1 MARGPYSL
9 AGPLLR
15 LFDPETAH
23 DAAIAALKAG
33 LVWPQRAA
41 ALPELR
47 VEVLGLCFANPL
59 GLAAGFDKNAAV
71 VDPLLALG
79 FGFVEVGSITPRPQA
94 GNPRPRLFRLEED
107 RGVINRMGFNNLGH
121 EAALANL
128 KRRRRAGIVGVNVGA
143 NKDSA
148 DRAADYVTGYE
159 TFAAVADYIAVN
171 VSSPNTPGLRNLQA
185 KGELASLLS
194 RLEEARQ
201 RLAETGERRTPL
213 LLKIAPDLAAE
224 ELADVAEVCLA
235 SRIDGVIVSNTT
247 ISRPSTLRSA
257 HRSETGGLS
266 GEPLFELST
275 RTLAAMYRLVGHRLP
290 LIGVGGVSTAAHA
303 WQKIRAGASLVQ
315 LYSGL
320 VYEGPGVI
328 ADIGEGLAMR
338 VRVAGKRSL
347 AELVGDGLA
356 QWT

>member
-1 MARGPYSL
+1 MARGPYAI

-15 LFDPETAH
+15 LLDAETAH

-33 LVWPQRAA
+33 LVWPQRVTAP
-41 ALPELR
+41 PELR
-47 VEVLGLCFANPL
+47 VEALGLSFANPL

-79 FGFVEVGSITPRPQA
+79 FGFIEVGSITPKPQD
-94 GNPRPRLFRLEED
+94 GNPKPRLFRLEED
-107 RGVINRMGFNNLGH
+107 CGVINRMGFNNAGH
-121 EAALANL
+121 AAALANL
-128 KRRRRAGIVGVNVGA
+128 KRRRRAGVVGVNVGA

-148 DRAADYVTGYE
+148 DRAADYVAGYE

-224 ELADVAEVCLA
+224 ELADVAEVCLE

-247 ISRPSTLRSA
+247 IMRPATLRSA

-275 RTLAAMYRLVGHRLP
+275 RTLAAMHRLVGHRLP

-328 ADIGEGLAMR
+328 ADICEGLAMR
-338 VRVAGKRSL
+338 VRIAGKRTL
-347 AELVGDGLA
+347 AEAVGEGVS

>member
-1 MARGPYSL
+1 MPRGPYAL
-9 AGPLLR
+9 AGPVLR
-15 LFDPETAH
+15 LLDPETAH

-33 LVWPQRAA
+33 LIWPQKAA

-47 VEVLGLCFANPL
+47 VEVFGLSFANPL

-79 FGFVEVGSITPRPQA
+79 FGFVEAGSVTPKPQA
-94 GNPRPRLFRLEED
+94 GNPKPRLFRLEED
-107 RGVINRMGFNNLGH
+107 HGVINRMGFNNLGH
-121 EAALANL
+121 AAALASL
-128 KRRRRAGIVGVNVGA
+128 KRRRRPGIVGVNVGA

-148 DRAADYVTGYE
+148 DRAADYVAGYE
-159 TFAAVADYIAVN
+159 TFAGVADYIAVN

-185 KGELASLLS
+185 KGELEALLA
-194 RLEEARQ
+194 RLDEARE
-201 RLAETGERRTPL
+201 RLAESGVRRVPL
-213 LLKIAPDLAAE
+213 LLKIAPDLSTG
-224 ELADVAEVCLA
+224 ELEDVAGVCLE

-247 ISRPSTLRSA
+247 ITRPATLKST
-257 HRSETGGLS
+257 HRAETGGLS

-275 RTLAAMYRLVGHRLP
+275 RRLAAMYRLVGHKLP

-303 WQKIRAGASLVQ
+303 WQKLRAGASLVQ

-320 VYEGPGVI
+320 VYEGPGVV
-328 ADIGEGLAMR
+328 ADICEGLGMR
-338 VRVAGKRSL
+338 LRIAGKRSL
-347 AELVGDGLA
+347 TEAVGEGVS

>member
-1 MARGPYSL
+1 MARGPYAF

-15 LFDPETAH
+15 LLDPETAH
-23 DAAIAALKAG
+23 DAAIAALGAG
-33 LVWPQRAA
+33 LVWPQKAA
-41 ALPELR
+41 TLPELR
-47 VEVLGLCFANPL
+47 VEVLGLSFANPL

-71 VDPLLALG
+71 VDPLLAMG
-79 FGFVEVGSITPRPQA
+79 FGFVEVGSITPKPQG
-94 GNPRPRLFRLEED
+94 GNPKPRLFRLEED

-121 EAALANL
+121 AGALANL

-143 NKDSA
+143 NKDAA
-148 DRAADYVTGYE
+148 DRAADYVSGYE

-185 KGELASLLS
+185 RTELESLLS
-194 RLEEARQ
+194 RLGEARE
-201 RLAETGERRTPL
+201 RLAAAGVQRKPL
-213 LLKIAPDLAAE
+213 LLKIAPDLSAE
-224 ELADVAEVCLA
+224 ELVDVAEVCLA

-247 ISRPSTLRSA
+247 ISRPASLRSP
-257 HRSETGGLS
+257 HRGETGGLS

-275 RTLAAMYRLVGHRLP
+275 RALAAMYRLVGHKLP
-290 LIGVGGVSTAAHA
+290 LIGVGGVTTAAHA

-320 VYEGPGVI
+320 VYEGPGVV
-328 ADIGEGLAMR
+328 ADICEGLAMR
-338 VRVAGKRSL
+338 VRIAGKRSL
-347 AELVGDGLA
+347 TEAVGEGVS